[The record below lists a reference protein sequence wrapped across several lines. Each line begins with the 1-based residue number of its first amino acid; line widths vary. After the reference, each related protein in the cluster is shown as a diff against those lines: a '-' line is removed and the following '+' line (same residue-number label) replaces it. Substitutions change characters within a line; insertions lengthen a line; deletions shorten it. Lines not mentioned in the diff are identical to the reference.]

1 MKSLYMGNYFSNI
14 YIHVHFKLCMVSLHI
29 LWFRNCKSY
38 LWVYCQLVVTLGLTY
53 QLWPS
58 PRVQQNVSS
67 YSFGNYAIA
76 EIGKVA
82 CSASVLN
89 LSQSAWEQCVPSQ
102 A

>member
-1 MKSLYMGNYFSNI
+1 
-14 YIHVHFKLCMVSLHI
+14 MVSLHI

-58 PRVQQNVSS
+58 PCVQQNVSS

-89 LSQSAWEQCVPSQ
+89 LSQPGSSVFLLRLECHMIAQQ
-102 A
+102 LN